1 MAQYNHE
8 SVLWNPENVM
18 PSHDDIR
25 PFRDLPTEAHERLRK
40 KSKVLMGNRDRLEVA
55 VAVAVSEDGVVNAT
69 DISQQLGMANNR
81 VRANLLAFAEVELL
95 DDAPLSQSGRRW
107 FIRRSNPFWSL
118 CLELYAAWAAESV
131 NRRPVNDQ

>member
-1 MAQYNHE
+1 
-8 SVLWNPENVM
+8 M
-18 PSHDDIR
+18 PPQHDIR
-25 PFRDLPTEAHERLRK
+25 LSRDLTTESHERLRE

-95 DDAPLSQSGRRW
+95 DQAPLPQSGRRW
-107 FIRRSNPFWSL
+107 FVRRSDPFWSL
-118 CLELYAAWAAESV
+118 CVELYEAWTAESV